1 VELEEGRTGESR
13 FLKLLVFLRK
23 VKYVFCTDGGRW
35 VMMIYVAF

>member
-13 FLKLLVFLRK
+13 FLKFVFLKR

-35 VMMIYVAF
+35 VMMIYVAFN